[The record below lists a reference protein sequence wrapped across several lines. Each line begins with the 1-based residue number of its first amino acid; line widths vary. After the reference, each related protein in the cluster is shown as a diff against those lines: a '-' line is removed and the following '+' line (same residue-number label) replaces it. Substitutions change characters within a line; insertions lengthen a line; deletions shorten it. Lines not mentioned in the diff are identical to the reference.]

1 VPSNK
6 TKRRAT
12 KLFDLNAKPLTRDL
26 RRPSKKTIRRVELGR
41 IAVGAGGAGA
51 LAVGR
56 IEPRRRRIALCGRL
70 AAVRRDRRKRNA
82 DADSR
87 T

>member
-1 VPSNK
+1 MRSTADQRTVW
-6 TKRRAT
+6 
-12 KLFDLNAKPLTRDL
+12 
-26 RRPSKKTIRRVELGR
+26 RVELGR

-70 AAVRRDRRKRNA
+70 AAVGRDRRKRNA
-82 DADSR
+82 DADRR